1 MEMSIFMDTR
11 SGMNRP
17 RLRSPMECPD
27 ALDKLTGGEIAIL
40 SEAREIPGITRIWQ
54 YRPRPACSSGWAAT
68 HLP

>member
-27 ALDKLTGGEIAIL
+27 ALDKLTGGEIAIHT
-40 SEAREIPGITRIWQ
+40 EAREIPGITRIWQ
-54 YRPRPACSSGWAAT
+54 
-68 HLP
+68 